1 MKAVSYL
8 SYDQLWTGKP
18 ITPKPIVTSGNT
30 TLVEGVDYEVSYK
43 NNISEGVATAVVTGK
58 GSYAGEFSITYQIKN
73 NAGAPNPG
81 TPSDPSVPGSSDNP
95 VEDDKLDPDYPIFDS
110 PFSDVSYGSWYYDAV
125 AAASDLG
132 VMNGYGD
139 GTFGPDDPLTRE
151 QFATIIA
158 NAAGEDVSEADRSVL
173 ERYPGA
179 TIARNIRARQRA
191 ACRMAGH
198 SYCQAPSYPFS
209 ILSRLNAGSFS
220 SDGRCVTDETPPLP
234 PSMIT
239 EMSLLW
245 VQWAKQAQTG
255 GGQRCCGV
263 MRNFPMRPQSPTQS

>member
-1 MKAVSYL
+1 M
-8 SYDQLWTGKP
+8 
-18 ITPKPIVTSGNT
+18 
-30 TLVEGVDYEVSYK
+30 
-43 NNISEGVATAVVTGK
+43 
-58 GSYAGEFSITYQIKN
+58 
-73 NAGAPNPG
+73 
-81 TPSDPSVPGSSDNP
+81 
-95 VEDDKLDPDYPIFDS
+95 DPDYPVFDS

-139 GTFGPDDPLTRE
+139 GTFGPDDPLTREQAAGVLYNYLGEKDVSSPSAPHDDVTQGQWYSSAVNWAIAENIMGGYGGSSLFGIGDPLTRE

>member
-18 ITPKPIVTSGNT
+18 ITPKPIVTSGDT

-58 GSYAGEFSITYQIKN
+58 GSYAGELSITYLIKN

-81 TPSDPSVPGSSDNP
+81 TPSDPSVPESSDNP
-95 VEDDKLDPDYPIFDS
+95 VEDDKLDPDYPVFDS
-110 PFSDVSYGSWYYDAV
+110 PFSDVSHGSWYYDAV

-173 ERYPGA
+173 ERYPDSDNKADWAVSPVAWAVEKGIINGVELRDGTLELRA
-179 TIARNIRARQRA
+179 TEPMTRAQMA
-191 ACRMAGH
+191 A
-198 SYCQAPSYPFS
+198 
-209 ILSRLNAGSFS
+209 
-220 SDGRCVTDETPPLP
+220 
-234 PSMIT
+234 MIT
-239 EMSLLW
+239 NAIDS
-245 VQWAKQAQTG
+245 
-255 GGQRCCGV
+255 GV
-263 MRNFPMRPQSPTQS
+263 L

>member
-1 MKAVSYL
+1 MKAVSYF

-18 ITPKPIVTSGNT
+18 ITPKPIVTSGDT

-58 GSYAGEFSITYQIKN
+58 GSYAGELSITYLIKN

-95 VEDDKLDPDYPIFDS
+95 VEDDKLDPDYPVFDS

-158 NAAGEDVSEADRSVL
+158 NAAGEDVS
-173 ERYPGA
+173 
-179 TIARNIRARQRA
+179 
-191 ACRMAGH
+191 
-198 SYCQAPSYPFS
+198 
-209 ILSRLNAGSFS
+209 
-220 SDGRCVTDETPPLP
+220 
-234 PSMIT
+234 
-239 EMSLLW
+239 
-245 VQWAKQAQTG
+245 
-255 GGQRCCGV
+255 
-263 MRNFPMRPQSPTQS
+263 

>member
-18 ITPKPIVTSGNT
+18 ITPKPIVTSGDT

-58 GSYAGEFSITYQIKN
+58 GSYAGELSITYLIKN

-95 VEDDKLDPDYPIFDS
+95 VEDDKLDPDYP
-110 PFSDVSYGSWYYDAV
+110 
-125 AAASDLG
+125 
-132 VMNGYGD
+132 
-139 GTFGPDDPLTRE
+139 
-151 QFATIIA
+151 
-158 NAAGEDVSEADRSVL
+158 
-173 ERYPGA
+173 GA

-198 SYCQAPSYPFS
+198 SYCQAPSHPFS

-234 PSMIT
+234 PSMIS